1 MSRIRGVQDIR
12 TVAGRVN
19 QTFKPYKA
27 FLRISCME
35 MEKARMIKEKEGL
48 LRRMKSID
56 TRIEAMETEKNTLLD
71 SIGRP
76 GENGRSSGEVKTGE
90 AVSDVPAGFRLKY

>member
-1 MSRIRGVQDIR
+1 VQNIR
-12 TVAGRVN
+12 TVAGRVD

-48 LRRMKSID
+48 VRRILSID
-56 TRIEAMETEKNTLLD
+56 TRIEAMETEKNALLD

-76 GENGRSSGEVKTGE
+76 GEKGRPSGEVKNGE
-90 AVSDVPAGFRLKY
+90 PVSGHPAGFRLKY

>member
-12 TVAGRVN
+12 TVAGKID

-48 LRRMKSID
+48 LRRVESID
-56 TRIEAMETEKNTLLD
+56 SRMEAMETEKNALLE

-76 GENGRSSGEVKTGE
+76 GENSRASGDVKNGE
-90 AVSDVPAGFRLKY
+90 AVSKTSAGFRLKY